1 LIAYSASGA
10 LLSGASGAL
19 ASLMFAALNKGKIS
33 REDFLAYL
41 QEKGASESEALL
53 TWLYLEDQEYIVNN
67 QFSSKCEHGII
78 LLEEIKQFEPV
89 INELFVMSADIWRN
103 VYESATHSAAVGG
116 IISGF
121 TTYANFLTVK
131 ESQFVLDNTQVQKYG
146 NGRVENMRLLLQ
158 STEDERVSS
167 GCKEE
172 MKEASIRAQIEEL
185 IGEENMELLKEKIE
199 LKKKM
204 VIE

>member
-1 LIAYSASGA
+1 
-10 LLSGASGAL
+10 
-19 ASLMFAALNKGKIS
+19 MFAALNKGKIS